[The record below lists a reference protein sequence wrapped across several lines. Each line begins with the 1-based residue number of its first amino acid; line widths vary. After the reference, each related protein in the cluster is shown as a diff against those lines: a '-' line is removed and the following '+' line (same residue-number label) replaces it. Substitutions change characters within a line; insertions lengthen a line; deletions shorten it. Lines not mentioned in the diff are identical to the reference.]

1 MRRLN
6 RVTKELRV
14 GLATA
19 MNFLKANYG
28 VNVCSLND
36 KITDEQYDA
45 FVKYVKEEQ
54 ARVLMSHDDVPK
66 SYLERGLFSP
76 VEIKLH
82 KSKYKKG
89 VSASKRTIYSDIDK
103 RTRFISIPTGGMNKR
118 YK

>member
-6 RVTKELRV
+6 RVTKELKV
-14 GLATA
+14 VLATA
-19 MNFLKANYG
+19 MEFLKANYG

-36 KITDEQYDA
+36 KITDEQYNA
-45 FVKYVKEEQ
+45 LVEYVKDGHE
-54 ARVLMSHDDVPK
+54 LNNDDPK
-66 SYLERGLFSP
+66 NYLERGFFSP

-118 YK
+118 Y

>member
-6 RVTKELRV
+6 RVTKELKV

-19 MNFLKANYG
+19 MEFLKANYG

-36 KITDEQYDA
+36 KITDEQYNA
-45 FVKYVKEEQ
+45 LVEYVKDGHE
-54 ARVLMSHDDVPK
+54 LNNDDPK
-66 SYLERGLFSP
+66 NYLERGFFSP
-76 VEIKLH
+76 VEIKLN

-89 VSASKRTIYSDIDK
+89 VSVSKRTIYSDIDK

>member
-6 RVTKELRV
+6 RVTKELKV

-19 MNFLKANYG
+19 MEFLKANYG

-45 FVKYVKEEQ
+45 LVEYVK
-54 ARVLMSHDDVPK
+54 DDHALNNDDQK
-66 SYLERGLFSP
+66 SYLERGFFSP

-118 YK
+118 Y